1 MFDNYEPIEKRKKKL
16 FDLLIVK
23 SIKSLNPT
31 SKSTANSLTF
41 FKSEIIKFNCSSVYT
56 STNFVSSSDA
66 GLTAFE
72 IFKCSSGTLNSSNS
86 N

>member
-1 MFDNYEPIEKRKKKL
+1 MSLLKRTKKKI
-16 FDLLIVK
+16 FDLLFVK

-41 FKSEIIKFNCSSVYT
+41 SKSEINKFNCSSVYT
-56 STNFVSSSDA
+56 STNFVSSSDP
-66 GLTAFE
+66 GLIAFE